1 MINRIT
7 ANQGENRGESD
18 LWSCHIILKAQFP
31 TKKLQNMQRNRKKKQ
46 SMKIV
51 LGEAQIV
58 NLIKNLNW
66 LYKYVQRTKGN
77 HA

>member
-1 MINRIT
+1 MSIT
-7 ANQGENRGESD
+7 NTRRWGEGIVTGVATIYYPI
-18 LWSCHIILKAQFP
+18 CQFP